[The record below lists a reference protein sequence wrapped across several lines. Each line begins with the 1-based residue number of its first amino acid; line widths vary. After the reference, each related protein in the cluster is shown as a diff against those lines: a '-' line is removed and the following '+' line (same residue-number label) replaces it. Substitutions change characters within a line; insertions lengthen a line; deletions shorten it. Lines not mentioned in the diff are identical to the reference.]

1 MPGRDGTG
9 PLGNRFVYG
18 RGMGYCNMVNPAVI
32 AGCGLGLGLG
42 LGMGMGFRGG
52 RQQAAAVLPNEK
64 INQKELLEEQKQ
76 LLETKLKFLCS
87 QLENMEDE
95 G

>member
-9 PLGNRFVYG
+9 PLGNRSVYG
-18 RGMGYCNMVNPAVI
+18 RGMGHCNAVNPAVI

-42 LGMGMGFRGG
+42 LGLGMSFRGG
-52 RQQAAAVLPNEK
+52 RQQAAFANHNAGLS
-64 INQKELLEEQKQ
+64 QKEVLEEQKR
-76 LLETKLKFLCS
+76 LLETRLSLVS
-87 QLENMEDE
+87 SHLENLKDE

>member
-18 RGMGYCNMVNPAVI
+18 RGRGYCNTVNPIAI

-42 LGMGMGFRGG
+42 LGMGFRGG
-52 RQQAAAVLPNEK
+52 RQQTAVVPPAEGLS
-64 INQKELLEEQKQ
+64 QKELLEEQKH
-76 LLETKLKFLCS
+76 LLEVRLKFLGS
-87 QLENMEDE
+87 QLENLKDE